1 MPDQIKSDVRGVVN
15 TNGIDIFYEYF
26 GKKDRPAIVIFNGV
40 AMEASSWHNLI
51 QVLLPEVDVLL
62 WDYRGQGKSTSDDV
76 PYCVEELPDCLMAII
91 DELKLE
97 NKNVN
102 LLGVSTGSIVVAE
115 TLRRYGDRINRAVM
129 SGILLEKA
137 MAFKYDS
144 DFGIRLLRED
154 HVDLWADAL
163 YTKIMSDGFLLQIE
177 QSIPAMKEALYNRY
191 KNRPYALARIIEAQS
206 NYLWDIEKYYPDYKN
221 VKTPI
226 MVFSGAEDRIT
237 PPFYQKRVC
246 ELFPDATYKEYS
258 GCAHIPFI
266 EKTAEAFGDAVAFFL
281 EK

>member
-1 MPDQIKSDVRGVVN
+1 
-15 TNGIDIFYEYF
+15 
-26 GKKDRPAIVIFNGV
+26 
-40 AMEASSWHNLI
+40 MEASSWHNLI
-51 QVLLPEVDVLL
+51 QVILPEMDVLL

-129 SGILLEKA
+129 SGVLLEKA

-191 KNRPYALARIIEAQS
+191 KSRPYALARILEAQS
-206 NYLWDIEKYYPDYKN
+206 NYLWGVEKYYPGYKN

-226 MVFSGAEDRIT
+226 MVFAGAEDRIT
-237 PPFYQKRVC
+237 PPFYQKRISGF
-246 ELFPDATYKEYS
+246 FPNVIYKEYDS
-258 GCAHIPFI
+258 CAHIPFI

-281 EK
+281 GK